1 MFNFAIVK
9 QYFNLKKLT
18 KSSSSLIASAGT
30 MNLCLAIVITTMEVN
45 VGVSQVSSGKIL
57 KTKAKAVSPAIV
69 LKRVQKMVLS
79 ATRKMDDVI
88 VSRMLK
94 VTSATSASQT
104 IGTLPMPMPM

>member
-69 LKRVQKMVLS
+69 LKKVQKMVLS
-79 ATRKMDDVI
+79 AIRIVENVI
-88 VSRMLK
+88 VSLMLK
-94 VTSATSASQT
+94 VTIVTSAKQT
-104 IGTLPMPMPM
+104 IIT

>member
-69 LKRVQKMVLS
+69 LNRVQKMVLS
-79 ATRKMDDVI
+79 AIRIVENVI
-88 VSRMLK
+88 VSLMLK
-94 VTSATSASQT
+94 VTIVTSAKQT
-104 IGTLPMPMPM
+104 IIT

>member
-18 KSSSSLIASAGT
+18 KSSSSHIASAGT

-69 LKRVQKMVLS
+69 LKRVQKRVLS
-79 ATRKMDDVI
+79 ATSLVENAN

-94 VTSATSASQT
+94 VTTATNANQT
-104 IGTLPMPMPM
+104 IGTCLTM